1 MENEIV
7 NKNNQDLDTIKF
19 ECTELPTKTDLSL
32 WQKIPIGEIGTL
44 SVPVMEAITAV
55 SNAGGSGLYMVNTAG
70 GTLFECASKGAG
82 VYIGGMTTA
91 SGEIGQAALTPVVF
105 NPMTLG
111 MTMAMMGAMIKLNEI
126 SENTLKIINKLE
138 RKDKAVIQSAFKK
151 LTETVEGYK
160 ASSDKEKYIENNLQ
174 TVNSYIAELD
184 KLREEY
190 KDELMEMSKKTSME
204 LTADKYIKE
213 VVYKYNLYQMIIH
226 VLAMAMYIQTL
237 YNKDYSESYLEM
249 VNERYDKLNEEQEI
263 LFANCKEGIEK
274 KYGSAAV
281 KKLSDAGEF
290 ILSGMSNMPVVGAF
304 ITGGISGV
312 MSKFGADKGL
322 EILKKQKSSS
332 DKKSKEAIDQVNIS
346 VVLEFKSKIDN
357 INSLYNK
364 PFEMIVDKEYAY
376 IRG

>member
-7 NKNNQDLDTIKF
+7 NKNNQDLDIIKF

-213 VVYKYNLYQMIIH
+213 VVYKYNLYQMIIY

-237 YNKDYSESYLEM
+237 YNKDYSELYLEM
-249 VNERYDKLNEEQEI
+249 VNERYDKLNEEQKI

-304 ITGGISGV
+304 ITGGISGI

-332 DKKSKEAIDQVNIS
+332 DKKTKEAIDQVNIS
-346 VVLEFKSKIDN
+346 AVLEFKSKIDN
-357 INSLYNK
+357 LNSLYNK